1 MGANQ
6 SDESGFK
13 DYFMILTVTL
23 IFSVFLVWANY
34 TRLDLVTRGGGRV
47 IAAGQNKNIQ
57 SPARGTIATYTVEE
71 SSVVTAGQ
79 IIATINPIEA
89 AGVLEEIESR
99 LANLNIRLVR
109 LNAELEGKPISV
121 VK

>member
-6 SDESGFK
+6 RDESGFK

-57 SPARGTIATYTVEE
+57 
-71 SSVVTAGQ
+71 
-79 IIATINPIEA
+79 
-89 AGVLEEIESR
+89 
-99 LANLNIRLVR
+99 LANLQCF
-109 LNAELEGKPISV
+109 
-121 VK
+121 